1 MALFKMPKKA
11 KKQKQNKKNKKK
23 IYTKVIHGITFIQE
37 CKKRKVNLFLHS
49 WNARNFGKSMRG
61 ILGQICVQRK
71 IYTKVFQGITFF
83 QELTFVGFFM
93 GWNSSNPQEH
103 SWKVLHKSHTF
114 AYSPR
119 MFWGL
124 DHNFELLSCG
134 RGRVK

>member
-11 KKQKQNKKNKKK
+11 KKKAKKKQKK

-37 CKKRKVNLFLHS
+37 
-49 WNARNFGKSMRG
+49 
-61 ILGQICVQRK
+61 
-71 IYTKVFQGITFF
+71 
-83 QELTFVGFFM
+83 LTFVEIFM

-103 SWKVLHKSHTF
+103 SWKVLHISHTF

-134 RGRVK
+134 RGRVTFRYRAQSDRPKCNGSEVLVYQIEIN